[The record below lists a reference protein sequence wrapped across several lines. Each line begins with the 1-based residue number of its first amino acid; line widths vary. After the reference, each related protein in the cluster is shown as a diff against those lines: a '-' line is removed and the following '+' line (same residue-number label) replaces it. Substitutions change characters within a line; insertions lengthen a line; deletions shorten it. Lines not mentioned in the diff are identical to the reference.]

1 MVIRVVKD
9 ATLTVKAGQLV
20 EVDDRQAVLA
30 IRMGF
35 ATEEKPKAAPKK
47 TTKKD

>member
-1 MVIRVVKD
+1 MTIRVVKD

-30 IRMGF
+30 IRLGLAM
-35 ATEEKPKAAPKK
+35 EEKK
-47 TTKKD
+47 TTRKK